1 MFEICTILYPE
12 KFSVLEKDYDDENYF
27 CKNGIEYSLQFLVN
41 DDLEPSLEMS
51 KKLFVE
57 ITGVKDIDDFLN
69 EKEGKYIVPINKTEE
84 ELFYLSL
91 KHPLISELIK
101 EGCIRLSKYSVK

>member
-1 MFEICTILYPE
+1 MFEICIILYPE
-12 KFSVLEKDYDDENYF
+12 NYCISEKEHDGENYF
-27 CKNGIEYSLQFLVN
+27 YEYGTEFSLQFLVN
-41 DDLEPSLEMS
+41 GNLEPSLEMS

-101 EGCIRLSKYSVK
+101 EGCIRRCN